1 MKSLVMLSLGVLT
14 VVAMAKA
21 EDSQSQPTPT
31 PNPAEI
37 EEPALPTPEA
47 TPGDGGPTVLPE
59 SDELPVHPRAEQPA
73 RASSERVSTRPS
85 SGDDSHFDEIRSK
98 AMSNPRAAYLL
109 KRAKTSSSAAARRT
123 YLREYYSTVA
133 ARMRRLDPELRSSI
147 DAYEEA
153 KIHEIG
159 ASSSST
165 SSYSHRSSSHRTAN
179 SEARHR
185 SKRASSRRHHERMFI
200 MYDPYDP
207 YYPYGPYMPPY
218 GPPVVFDPW

>member
-1 MKSLVMLSLGVLT
+1 MKSLVILSLSVLIVLAT
-14 VVAMAKA
+14 AEA
-21 EDSQSQPTPT
+21 EDSQPQPTPVS
-31 PNPAEI
+31 NSGEM

-47 TPGDGGPTVLPE
+47 TPGDGEPTVLPE
-59 SDELPVHPRAEQPA
+59 SDELPAPPRGEQPA
-73 RASSERVSTRPS
+73 KASLERVSTRPS
-85 SGDDSHFDEIRSK
+85 SGDEAHFDEIRSK

-109 KRAKTSSSAAARRT
+109 KRARTSSSATARRT

-153 KIHEIG
+153 KIHEIPG
-159 ASSSST
+159 SSSSAN
-165 SSYSHRSSSHRTAN
+165 SYSHRSSSHHTAHL
-179 SEARHR
+179 EAHHR
-185 SKRASSRRHHERMFI
+185 SRRVSSRRHHERMMI
-200 MYDPYDP
+200 MYDP